1 MVTTEMTTT
10 SQPATTA
17 GDKFLQA
24 AASAAARIASL
35 WRAVRNRR
43 SVVKLLDWDE
53 RMLRDIGLTP
63 GDVRAVLAA
72 PISDDPSYRLGAISI
87 ERREALR
94 ARMQESHVWLRQR
107 PARAGSE
114 GRRSYEATRPLG

>member
-1 MVTTEMTTT
+1 MVTTEMTT

-17 GDKFLQA
+17 GDKFLQGA
-24 AASAAARIASL
+24 AAAAARIASL
-35 WRAVRNRR
+35 WRAVCNRR

-72 PISDDPSYRLGAISI
+72 PLSDDPSYRLDAISA
-87 ERREALR
+87 ERREAMR
-94 ARMQESHVWLRQR
+94 ARMRESHVWLRQR
-107 PARAGSE
+107 PARAASE
-114 GRRSYEATRPLG
+114 GRRIYEATRPLG